1 MSADALF
8 SAGKVASFRMQVS
21 MTTRKVGPSA
31 SQRSCAS
38 LRLDERNCLDF
49 GQGLATVLAVRSR

>member
-1 MSADALF
+1 
-8 SAGKVASFRMQVS
+8 MQVS